1 MASPFCTLNLRPGL
15 LESLEQHAY
24 VEMTP
29 IQAQALPLILQGS
42 DVIGQ
47 AKTGSGKTAAF
58 GLGLLNPL
66 VAECLEVQVLVLC
79 PTRELADQV
88 AAELRR
94 LAQRIPNTRVLELC
108 GGRVFRDQRVAL
120 EQGAQIVVGTP
131 GRILD
136 HLRRGTLALSAL
148 RTLVID
154 EADRML
160 DMGFVDDVREITQA
174 CPGSRQTLLFSAT
187 FPKEIATLSAQVQTH
202 PTSVSVA
209 TQVEPDQLRQIV
221 YLCERHQRHET
232 LVQILAKHRP
242 DAALI
247 FCETRKDC
255 ERVAA
260 FLAQH
265 GAPALA
271 LHGGLE
277 QRDRD
282 DVLVQ
287 FTHGSIRLLVAT
299 NVAARGL
306 DIPALPAV
314 VVSELSPDPESHL
327 HRIGRTGRAGEA
339 GLALSVVAGP
349 VEQERLARIEAF
361 VGHSIPRGGALS
373 HKGSLAFLAPT
384 YRTLMIF
391 SGRKDKLRKGDILG
405 ALIKDG
411 EIPAEAIGRID
422 LSAKTC
428 AIAIQRSHAH
438 KALTFLHSARVK
450 KKRVRAIL
458 LGSGRRPKGPQ
469 GKF

>member
-1 MASPFCTLNLRPGL
+1 MDPHMTSDFLTLDLRPGL

-29 IQAQALPLILQGS
+29 IQAKSLPPILTGS

-66 VAECLEVQVLVLC
+66 VAERLEVQALVIC

-94 LAQRIPNTRVLELC
+94 LAQRIPNTRVLTLC
-108 GGRVFRDQRVAL
+108 GGRAFRDQRLAL
-120 EQGAQIVVGTP
+120 GHGAQIVVGTP

-136 HLRRGTLALSAL
+136 HLSRDTLDLRRL

-160 DMGFVDDVREITQA
+160 DMGFVDDVQDITEA
-174 CPGSRQTLLFSAT
+174 CPSTRQTLLFSAT
-187 FPKEIATLSAQVQTH
+187 FPDEISTLSTHVQTE
-202 PTSVSVA
+202 PVSVSVS
-209 TQVEPDQLRQIV
+209 TQVEPEQLRQLV
-221 YLCERHQRHET
+221 YLCERQQRYET
-232 LVQILAKHRP
+232 LLKILAEHSP

-247 FCETRKDC
+247 FCETRDDC
-255 ERVAA
+255 ERVADI
-260 FLAQH
+260 LTLK

-277 QRDRD
+277 QRERD

-314 VVSELSPDPESHL
+314 IITELSPDPENHL
-327 HRIGRTGRAGEA
+327 HRIGRTGRAGEE
-339 GLALSVVAGP
+339 GLAVSIVAGQ
-349 VEQERLARIEAF
+349 VEEERLSRIEAF
-361 VGHSIPRGGALS
+361 TGQPIPHGGPLTS
-373 HKGSLAFLAPT
+373 ETSLAFLAPL
-384 YRTLMIF
+384 YRTLMIL

-411 EIPAEAIGRID
+411 KIPSEAIGRID
-422 LSAKTC
+422 LSAKSC
-428 AIAIQRSHAH
+428 AIAIHRPQA
-438 KALTFLHSARVK
+438 KAALQFLHTARVK

-458 LGSGRRPKGPQ
+458 LGSD
-469 GKF
+469 

>member
-1 MASPFCTLNLRPGL
+1 MASSFSTLGLRPGL
-15 LESLEQHAY
+15 LASLAQHSY

-29 IQAQALPLILQGS
+29 IQAQALPPILQGS

-66 VAECLEVQVLVLC
+66 VAETLEVQALVLC

-88 AAELRR
+88 AAEVRR
-94 LAQRIPNTRVLELC
+94 LAQRIPNTRVLSLC
-108 GGRVFRDQRVAL
+108 GGRAFRDQRLAL
-120 EQGAQIVVGTP
+120 GQGAQVVVGTP

-136 HLRRGTLALSAL
+136 HLRKGTLVLSAL
-148 RTLVID
+148 RSLVID

-160 DMGFVDDVREITQA
+160 DMGFVDEVRDITDA
-174 CPGSRQTLLFSAT
+174 CPASRQTLLFSAT
-187 FPKEIATLSAQVQTH
+187 FPDEIATLSAQVQTD

-209 TQVEPDQLRQIV
+209 TQVAPDQLQQLV
-221 YLCERHQRHET
+221 YLCDRRERHET
-232 LVQILAKHRP
+232 LVQILAEHRP

-247 FCETRKDC
+247 FCETRNDC
-255 ERVAA
+255 ERVADA
-260 FLAQH
+260 LAQH

-306 DIPALPAV
+306 DIPSLPAV
-314 VVSELSPDPESHL
+314 IVSELSPDPESHL

-339 GLALSVVAGP
+339 GLAVSVVAGP
-349 VEQERLARIEAF
+349 AEQERLARIEAF
-361 VGHSIPRGGALS
+361 AGHTIPRGGPLT
-373 HKGSLAFLAPT
+373 KGDSVAFLAPLN
-384 YRTLMIF
+384 RTLMIF

-411 EIPAEAIGRID
+411 QIPADAIGRID
-422 LSAKTC
+422 LSAKNC
-428 AIAIQRSHAH
+428 AIAIRRTHAK

-450 KKRVRAIL
+450 KKRVWAIL
-458 LGSGRRPKGPQ
+458 LGTD
-469 GKF
+469 

>member
-1 MASPFCTLNLRPGL
+1 MPSPFSTLDLRPGL
-15 LESLEQHAY
+15 LTSLEQHAY

-29 IQAQALPLILQGS
+29 IQAQALPPILQGA

-66 VAECLEVQVLVLC
+66 VAERLEVQALVLC

-94 LAQRIPNTRVLELC
+94 LAKRIPNTRVLTLC
-108 GGRVFRDQRVAL
+108 GGRVFREQRLAL
-120 EQGAQIVVGTP
+120 GQGAQIIVGTP

-136 HLRRGTLALSAL
+136 HLDKGTLILSAL
-148 RTLVID
+148 RTLVLD

-160 DMGFVDDVREITQA
+160 DMGFVDEVLDITEA
-174 CPGSRQTLLFSAT
+174 CPPIHQTLLFSAT
-187 FPKEIATLSAQVQTH
+187 FPDGIATLSAKVQTN
-202 PTSVSVA
+202 PTSVSVE
-209 TQVEPDQLRQIV
+209 TQVQPDQLRQLA

-232 LVQILAKHRP
+232 LVQILAEHRP
-242 DAALI
+242 DSALI

-255 ERVAA
+255 ERVADV
-260 FLAQH
+260 LEQH

-287 FTHGSIRLLVAT
+287 FTHGSVRLLVAT

-306 DIPALPAV
+306 DIPSLPAV
-314 VVSELSPDPESHL
+314 IVSELSPDPESHL
-327 HRIGRTGRAGEA
+327 HRIGRTGRAGEV

-349 VEQERLARIEAF
+349 AEQERLAHIEAF
-361 VGHSIPRGGALS
+361 AGQPIPRGVDLPEGD
-373 HKGSLAFLAPT
+373 SLAFLAPLFQ
-384 YRTLMIF
+384 TLMIF

-411 EIPAEAIGRID
+411 QIPAEAIGRID

-428 AIAIQRSHAH
+428 AIAIRRTYART
-438 KALTFLHSARVK
+438 ALTFLHSARVK

-458 LGSGRRPKGPQ
+458 LGSN
-469 GKF
+469 

>member
-1 MASPFCTLNLRPGL
+1 MTSPFSTLGLRPGL
-15 LESLEQHAY
+15 LASLEQHAY

-29 IQAQALPLILQGS
+29 IQAQALPPILQGS

-66 VAECLEVQVLVLC
+66 VAERLEVQALVLC

-94 LAQRIPNTRVLELC
+94 LAQRIPNTRVLALC
-108 GGRVFRDQRVAL
+108 GGREFRDQRLAL

-136 HLRRGTLALSAL
+136 HLRKGTLVLSAL

-160 DMGFVDDVREITQA
+160 DMGFVDEVRDITEA
-174 CPGSRQTLLFSAT
+174 CPPTHQTLLFSAT
-187 FPKEIATLSAQVQTH
+187 FPDEIATLSRQVQTD
-202 PTSVSVA
+202 PTSVSVG
-209 TQVEPDQLRQIV
+209 TQVEPDQLRQLV
-221 YLCERHQRHET
+221 YLCERRQRHKT
-232 LVQILAKHRP
+232 LVQILAEHRP

-255 ERVAA
+255 ERVTE

-287 FTHGSIRLLVAT
+287 FTHGSVRLLVAT

-306 DIPALPAV
+306 DIPSLPAV
-314 VVSELSPDPESHL
+314 IVSELSPDPESHL

-349 VEQERLARIEAF
+349 AEQERLARIEAF
-361 VGHSIPRGGALS
+361 AGHPIPRGGALPEG
-373 HKGSLAFLAPT
+373 GSVAFLAPL

-391 SGRKDKLRKGDILG
+391 SGRKDKLRKHDILG

-411 EIPAEAIGRID
+411 QIPAEAIGRID

-428 AIAIQRSHAH
+428 AIAIRRTHAQ

-458 LGSGRRPKGPQ
+458 LGSG
-469 GKF
+469 